1 MANVITDILIAGIG
15 LAETAVYFLALVGL
29 LRHGGCTLAEA
40 GASAAL
46 VLVMLVS
53 FLLQI
58 AFITGVPAL
67 SGIMRL
73 TFLAA
78 AAFLAWRHR
87 GDLRGDGR
95 ALVHFTRNH
104 PLAVAGLLGLLSAL
118 AVAAALSGGYGHTVD
133 LSGFLGTALPGD
145 AMPAPLNAAILMS
158 TTTKVFYL
166 PGAGLSAWWA
176 YLSICLAT
184 YALARRYAWPPTA
197 ITVTLLVASMPRLVF
212 LAVAGALEIVP
223 AAAALLFILVLYRT
237 VERPGIRD
245 FLLLPVV
252 LAFSISGDRLCL
264 LFPAI
269 GLALALVLLSRR
281 HGGRFWW
288 DLLRQ
293 APLSL
298 AAVAPP
304 LFIFS
309 QGWVFVRNGLA
320 GQHWAGDGQS
330 IVWAYNPDGLSGWA
344 ANLLRYGLQ
353 VVDLTPPLEQV
364 LEKSLGFSWF
374 ASRVWIHDRL
384 LAPVFNHDGLVSAAP
399 FTVTPDGGAAWFG
412 PLAGLLILPAL
423 VWALARGPR
432 RLKTIALALLAYFFL
447 VALIPAWMPDNV
459 RYFTTFFVCAGFT
472 TAFLLPPWR
481 MTRHRR
487 RFLQIAAVA
496 LMVYAVGTIYRL
508 MLMNALPG

>member
-1 MANVITDILIAGIG
+1 MTNVITDILFAGLG
-15 LAETAVYFLALVGL
+15 WVETAVYFLALLGVF
-29 LRHGGCTLAEA
+29 RHGGCTLAEA
-40 GASAAL
+40 GACAAL
-46 VLVMLVS
+46 APVMLVS
-53 FLLQI
+53 FVLQI
-58 AFITGVPAL
+58 AFMTGFPAL
-67 SGIMRL
+67 ADLMRL
-73 TFLAA
+73 MFLATA
-78 AAFLAWRHR
+78 VLLAWRRR
-87 GDLRGDGR
+87 GDLYGDGQ
-95 ALVHFTRNH
+95 ALVQFTRDH
-104 PLAVAGLLGLLSAL
+104 PLAVAGLLGGLGAL
-118 AVAAALSGGYGHTVD
+118 AVAAALSGGNVRTLD
-133 LSGFLGTALPGD
+133 LAGFLGTKLPSR
-145 AMPAPLNAAILMS
+145 AMPTPLNAAILMPAIAEGLY
-158 TTTKVFYL
+158 F
-166 PGAGLSAWWA
+166 PGLGLSAWWA

-212 LAVAGALEIVP
+212 LSVAGAFEIVP

-252 LAFSISGDRLCL
+252 LAFSISGDRMCL

-269 GLALALVLLSRR
+269 GLALVLVVLSRR

-293 APLSL
+293 APLSA

-309 QGWVFVRNGLA
+309 QGWLFVRNGLA
-320 GQHWAGDGQS
+320 GQHWAGDGHS
-330 IVWAYNPDGLSGWA
+330 AVWAYNTDGLSGWA

-364 LEKSLGFSWF
+364 LEKVVGLNWW
-374 ASRVWIHDRL
+374 ASRVWLHDRVL
-384 LAPVFNHDGLVSAAP
+384 TPVFNHDGLVPAAP
-399 FTVTPDGGAAWFG
+399 FTVTPGGGPAWFG
-412 PLAGLLILPAL
+412 PLAGLLVLPAL
-423 VWALARGPR
+423 AWALSRGPR

-447 VALIPAWMPDNV
+447 LALIPAWMPGNV
-459 RYFTTFFVCAGFT
+459 RYFTMFFVCAGFA

-487 RFLQIAAVA
+487 RFLQLGAMA
-496 LMVYAVGTIYRL
+496 LMAYAVGTIYRL
-508 MLMNALPG
+508 MLMNAVPV